1 MSKVA
6 KCDLEFLNK
15 GKAFLKH
22 IQEVDGINYKS
33 ISRTINGKNTTKIR
47 DCKVGLNVIE
57 RIIKSYYNNYVKWCT
72 INSLE
77 IEERFI
83 LYNKELY
90 S

>member
-1 MSKVA
+1 MSRTT
-6 KCDLEFLNK
+6 KCDLEFLKK
-15 GKAFLKH
+15 GRAFLRH
-22 IQEVDGINYKS
+22 IQEVDGINHKS
-33 ISRTINGKNTTKIR
+33 ISRTIKGRGTTKVR
-47 DCKVGLNVIE
+47 DCKVGLNVID

-72 INSLE
+72 NNGLE